1 MKAVRIQVLA
11 ICAVAFVL
19 GRSAFGQQGEAERL
33 IAEGEK
39 LAWLKNWQAAE
50 PFFEK
55 AEVGFRERGDK
66 RNELYARISRM
77 RGQLP
82 SRGLFETSTYL
93 ASVLDDPLTRDDAR
107 LRLRCL
113 TVKGDV
119 DLDFDTALASRDW
132 AEVLSI
138 AKHLED
144 AAWVNRANGELGII
158 SFVQGDYRTGT
169 VRVMGALSQATKV
182 NDIGAQIPYFNF
194 GGVGLIQP
202 PGDQEANS

>member
-1 MKAVRIQVLA
+1 MKAASVQVLA
-11 ICAVAFVL
+11 VYAVVFAL
-19 GRSAFGQQGEAERL
+19 GHSALGQQGEAERL
-33 IAEGEK
+33 IAEADK

-50 PFFEK
+50 PLFEK
-55 AEVGFRERGDK
+55 AEVLFRERGDK
-66 RNELYARISRM
+66 RDELYARISRM

-93 ASVLDDPLTRDDAR
+93 ASVLDDPLTKDDAR

-119 DLDFDTALASRDW
+119 DLDFDTALAARDW
-132 AEVLSI
+132 TEVLSI
-138 AKHLED
+138 AKRLED
-144 AAWVNRANGELGII
+144 VAWVNRANGELGII

-182 NDIGAQIPYFNF
+182 KDIGAQIRYLTLV
-194 GGVGLIQP
+194 GV
-202 PGDQEANS
+202 